1 MHDKLELISLKGRGR
16 AEAVRLML
24 TYAEHP
30 FTDSRLTIAEWK
42 MRKKKDGFSEDT
54 RLPVMIVNN
63 NNRIVGVNEISKY
76 VAEKLELYGSLP
88 GERKAVDD
96 VMETLEEIHAGL
108 APIIRANLTRNYEE
122 RRVVWNKFKESMLF
136 PCLKKLEQELSS
148 KLFLVGTKISWADI
162 AVIEMLTR
170 FQACYDS
177 FYLAHFP
184 VLKAYCNR
192 FEVLP
197 HVRPYI
203 QTRPDSHF

>member
-16 AEAVRLML
+16 AEGVRLML

-42 MRKKKDGFSEDT
+42 MRKKK
-54 RLPVMIVNN
+54 
-63 NNRIVGVNEISKY
+63 
-76 VAEKLELYGSLP
+76 ELYGSLP

-96 VMETLEEIHAGL
+96 VMQTLEEIHVGL
-108 APIIRANLTRNYEE
+108 APIIRAILTRNYEE
-122 RRVVWNKFKESMLF
+122 R
-136 PCLKKLEQELSS
+136 
-148 KLFLVGTKISWADI
+148 ISWADI

-192 FEVLP
+192 FE
-197 HVRPYI
+197 
-203 QTRPDSHF
+203 